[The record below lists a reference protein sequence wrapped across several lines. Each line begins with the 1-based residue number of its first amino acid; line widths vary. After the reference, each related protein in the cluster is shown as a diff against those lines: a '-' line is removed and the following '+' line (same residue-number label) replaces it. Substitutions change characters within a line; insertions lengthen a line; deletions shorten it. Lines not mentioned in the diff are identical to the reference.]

1 MIGVLCGTFT
11 GIIPGVHVN
20 TIGAFLFASSN
31 FLLNSM
37 SPEVLAVFLISMS
50 ISHSMIDFIPTMFL
64 GVPEEGTVLSVLPGH
79 YFMLRGRGREAIR
92 FVTIGGFGSL
102 MVTIII
108 FPMFALLMPPLYT
121 SLKPFIWII
130 LVSVVIF
137 TIFRLNKNKN
147 KMFCSGIIFI
157 FSGIMGWVVLNTP
170 ISSNLSL
177 IAMFSGLFGVSTLIY
192 SISQNSAVPKQ
203 DKFHG
208 IKIDQKILRGIFA
221 GGIAGSI
228 LGFLPGMGPSQGV
241 ILAQGL
247 SGSGDI
253 GKNREGFLVSM
264 SGVNVSDALFS
275 LMAIYL
281 IGNPRSGIAVY
292 IDKIIQNID
301 LNHILLLAFASMI
314 AVSITT
320 FFCIKLGDI
329 LIDHLDKF
337 DYTKI
342 SMVVIIFMS
351 TTVSLIALFEHTNLL
366 FAFLIYLTSISLG
379 LLPHYMGISKSN
391 LMGVLII
398 PAIVIYAGLA

>member
-1 MIGVLCGTFT
+1 
-11 GIIPGVHVN
+11 
-20 TIGAFLFASSN
+20 
-31 FLLNSM
+31 M

-281 IGNPRSGIAVY
+281 IGNPRSGIVL
-292 IDKIIQNID
+292 IPI
-301 LNHILLLAFASMI
+301 LNH
-314 AVSITT
+314 T
-320 FFCIKLGDI
+320 F
-329 LIDHLDKF
+329 
-337 DYTKI
+337 
-342 SMVVIIFMS
+342 
-351 TTVSLIALFEHTNLL
+351 
-366 FAFLIYLTSISLG
+366 
-379 LLPHYMGISKSN
+379 GISF
-391 LMGVLII
+391 
-398 PAIVIYAGLA
+398 

>member
-1 MIGVLCGTFT
+1 
-11 GIIPGVHVN
+11 
-20 TIGAFLFASSN
+20 
-31 FLLNSM
+31 M

-102 MVTIII
+102 MVTIIL